1 MSGGCMRFL
10 KTLCLFATPLLAL
23 TGVLYGQAVTG
34 SLLGTITD
42 SSGGAVPS
50 AKVTITETKTGIGR
64 NTEANESG
72 NYSFPSLEPGTYRVA
87 AERAGFR
94 TTVREGVDLLVNTSV
109 RVDLVLQPGQV
120 NETVTVTAEAAL
132 LQTDHSDTR
141 RKIEA

>member
-1 MSGGCMRFL
+1 MRFL
-10 KTLCLFATPLLAL
+10 TTLCVFAMLLLAV
-23 TGVLYGQAVTG
+23 TGVLHGQAVTG

-64 NTEANESG
+64 NTEANDSG

-87 AERAGFR
+87 AERTGFR
-94 TTVREGVDLLVNTSV
+94 VTVREAVDLLVNTTV

-120 NETVTVTAEAAL
+120 NETVTVTTEVAL
-132 LQTDHSDTR
+132 LQTCLLYTSPSPRD
-141 RKIEA
+141 